1 MTNTRHIHLPVQPS
15 YSAHPEVNRDDRP
28 PSRPDASPQ
37 EGARGPRAGKAVPLR
52 ALPAGRRASTPHR
65 PSTGPP
71 LYGLDE
77 VSRGGGSPEP
87 PGERLS
93 HMWCRRRVILRH
105 HVCERTSLVALTL
118 LLPYRGAQLVRPAVG
133 HGGALR
139 GAAPPGIAG
148 SAAEPPPIP
157 EKEPSPIAGLLQ
169 IPRSSIES
177 VNTSR
182 QLQRSPIA
190 PLPVFDVAS
199 TSCDHN
205 SLKTKDRSIS
215 AMKHRGEMTKNRRG
229 LDWPRRLSDA
239 ARAH

>member
-1 MTNTRHIHLPVQPS
+1 M
-15 YSAHPEVNRDDRP
+15 
-28 PSRPDASPQ
+28 
-37 EGARGPRAGKAVPLR
+37 VPLR

-77 VSRGGGSPEP
+77 VSRGGGSREP

-105 HVCERTSLVALTL
+105 HVCERASLVALTL
-118 LLPYRGAQLVRPAVG
+118 PLPYRGAQLARAAVS

-148 SAAEPPPIP
+148 NTAEPP
-157 EKEPSPIAGLLQ
+157 L
-169 IPRSSIES
+169 IPRERAFANCGTPPDTPRSPIES
-177 VNTSR
+177 VNTS
-182 QLQRSPIA
+182 QQFQRSPIA

-205 SLKTKDRSIS
+205 PSKTEASQR
-215 AMKHRGEMTKNRRG
+215 
-229 LDWPRRLSDA
+229 
-239 ARAH
+239 

>member
-37 EGARGPRAGKAVPLR
+37 EGARGPRAGKAAPLR

-105 HVCERTSLVALTL
+105 HVCERASLVVLTL
-118 LLPYRGAQLVRPAVG
+118 PLPYRGAQLARAAVS

-148 SAAEPPPIP
+148 NTAEPPLITRERAFANCGTPP
-157 EKEPSPIAGLLQ
+157 DT
-169 IPRSSIES
+169 PRSPIES

-205 SLKTKDRSIS
+205 PSKTEASQR
-215 AMKHRGEMTKNRRG
+215 
-229 LDWPRRLSDA
+229 
-239 ARAH
+239 

>member
-1 MTNTRHIHLPVQPS
+1 MRRRLCGHCRPAAVR
-15 YSAHPEVNRDDRP
+15 AP
-28 PSRPDASPQ
+28 PS
-37 EGARGPRAGKAVPLR
+37 
-52 ALPAGRRASTPHR
+52 
-65 PSTGPP
+65 P
-71 LYGLDE
+71 LYGLGE
-77 VSRGGGSPEP
+77 VSRGGGSCEP

-93 HMWCRRRVILRH
+93 HTWCRRRVILRH
-105 HVCERTSLVALTL
+105 HMCGRAPLDALAL
-118 LLPYRGAQLVRPAVG
+118 PLPYRGAQLVRPAVG
-133 HGGALR
+133 HGGEPW